1 MAAYACYLF
10 LREPFPRSAQ
20 YASLFSLLGVVLIA
34 RPTSFFYSDGDA
46 ASIPPSPN
54 NATASMGYGS
64 DFPTPTSGQR
74 LSAVA
79 VAMIGVVAGAGAI
92 TTIRWIGHRAHPLI
106 SINYFAVCCIIIS
119 TIGLVTPIPGTPSFQ
134 LPASIR
140 QWYLLV
146 FIGFC
151 GFVMQFLL
159 TKGLATG
166 GRGEG
171 GRATNMMYTNMLF
184 ALALD
189 RLVFGL
195 TPGWWSL
202 GGSGLILG
210 SAIFIA
216 MQKPEETKEISE
228 LGEDEEAVGVGLDRG
243 SGTEEERVAF
253 LSEIGSEETV
263 RGVAVGG
270 GS

>member
-1 MAAYACYLF
+1 
-10 LREPFPRSAQ
+10 
-20 YASLFSLLGVVLIA
+20 
-34 RPTSFFYSDGDA
+34 
-46 ASIPPSPN
+46 
-54 NATASMGYGS
+54 
-64 DFPTPTSGQR
+64 
-74 LSAVA
+74 
-79 VAMIGVVAGAGAI
+79 
-92 TTIRWIGHRAHPLI
+92 
-106 SINYFAVCCIIIS
+106 
-119 TIGLVTPIPGTPSFQ
+119 
-134 LPASIR
+134 
-140 QWYLLV
+140 
-146 FIGFC
+146 
-151 GFVMQFLL
+151 MQFLL